1 MVNLLY
7 IIYYILYI
15 IYVDPLSSAFG
26 YHLVMPNIA
35 MENQHFFVGKPSI
48 SMGHLYQGE
57 LLNNQRVKIGDTVGW
72 FQISSRFKSLTVSG

>member
-26 YHLVMPNIA
+26 YHLVRHNH
-35 MENQHFFVGKPSI
+35 HFFVGKPSI
-48 SMGHLYQGE
+48 SMGHLYHGE